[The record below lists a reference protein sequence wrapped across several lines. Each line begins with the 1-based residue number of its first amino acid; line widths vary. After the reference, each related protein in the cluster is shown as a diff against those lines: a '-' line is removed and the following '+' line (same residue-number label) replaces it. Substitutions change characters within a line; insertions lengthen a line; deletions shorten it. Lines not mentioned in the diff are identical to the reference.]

1 MFNSCLQ
8 TDMDS
13 TNLYAYIS
21 IIALFVCIPP
31 AIIVSDT
38 SLTTPTILMFAT
50 PILHRNFFVLKSLL
64 VSMSYLVG
72 GTSTDE
78 VWLQ

>member
-38 SLTTPTILMFAT
+38 SLATPRILMFVT
-50 PILHRNFFVLKSLL
+50 PRLHRKILCFKVTPHFRFI
-64 VSMSYLVG
+64 YF
-72 GTSTDE
+72 
-78 VWLQ
+78 